1 MKLKSSHKKE
11 NNTLQSDQGKIQKQI
26 IEIVIVAVVLGLLI
40 LIYDF
45 VNNRINF
52 DGTFDRKSAGQ
63 GDTTQVVELQ
73 YDDSKEDISVSIS
86 DQILTE
92 EQVEKYFDEAI
103 DELESTY
110 LGENKSANDV
120 RRDLVLKKTYV
131 DGLIS
136 AQWKFDKYG
145 IVSQDGVIN
154 EDNISEDGDIVSAT
168 VILSYEEY
176 ERVYGFSF
184 VVNPLGTDT
193 KEGQLLAINKAIAT
207 EDENTRDKPT
217 FTLPDTVENMSLNWK
232 KKMDYRGLQIMLL
245 GIAAAVAMVV
255 SQKRDKEKARELIIK
270 ERENDYPMIVSEL
283 SILMGAG
290 MSFRKAIERIVIRYV
305 AKVKKDPTLKSA
317 GYDDIVL
324 THRRMQEGV
333 GELAAIEEL
342 GKSSESKDY
351 RKLSTMLIQN
361 LRKGSRDLIDC
372 LEKEEENA
380 FEARKQRAIR
390 AGEEAS
396 TKLLLPMGGMLLII
410 IVILIV
416 PAMLQM
422 KG

>member
-1 MKLKSSHKKE
+1 
-11 NNTLQSDQGKIQKQI
+11 
-26 IEIVIVAVVLGLLI
+26 
-40 LIYDF
+40 
-45 VNNRINF
+45 
-52 DGTFDRKSAGQ
+52 
-63 GDTTQVVELQ
+63 
-73 YDDSKEDISVSIS
+73 
-86 DQILTE
+86 
-92 EQVEKYFDEAI
+92 
-103 DELESTY
+103 
-110 LGENKSANDV
+110 
-120 RRDLVLKKTYV
+120 
-131 DGLIS
+131 
-136 AQWKFDKYG
+136 
-145 IVSQDGVIN
+145 
-154 EDNISEDGDIVSAT
+154 
-168 VILSYEEY
+168 
-176 ERVYGFSF
+176 
-184 VVNPLGTDT
+184 
-193 KEGQLLAINKAIAT
+193 
-207 EDENTRDKPT
+207 
-217 FTLPDTVENMSLNWK
+217 
-232 KKMDYRGLQIMLL
+232 MLL